1 VINAWA
7 FLSYWGA
14 RARLFPGYAQSLRL
28 WSLVYYRSQE
38 WSRWNK
44 WNIVEII
51 SRWICSYFIC
61 MLRLSQLR
69 LYRIFASYYLRGR
82 VVGQTRH
89 LVFGRIVAVG
99 PNTNSDHETSVS
111 AYASLRHL
119 QLQSSRLKLFRLLM
133 ISNQEIEKDDFW
145 TSWIS
150 LFTELERSVT
160 FVHYSYLVA

>member
-1 VINAWA
+1 
-7 FLSYWGA
+7 
-14 RARLFPGYAQSLRL
+14 
-28 WSLVYYRSQE
+28 
-38 WSRWNK
+38 
-44 WNIVEII
+44 
-51 SRWICSYFIC
+51 

-119 QLQSSRLKLFRLLM
+119 QLQSSRL
-133 ISNQEIEKDDFW
+133 SNQEIEKDDFW

-160 FVHYSYLVA
+160 FVHYSYLGA